1 MIYHFIFALL
11 LLPQVLFAGPFD
23 AYKIKPQTQ
32 SSFYKAFHKVHPHG
46 HIQKVIP
53 LGGESIDQ
61 VFKISVL
68 EDNTHTYF
76 VRFLKRRGNDL
87 NHEKI
92 KITQAMA
99 DIWQGPNLIIQAKD
113 NKSFITDFIQGRHPS
128 RSDLKNPV
136 LFKNFVNKL
145 RQSHEY
151 LKTLNKKAFPSYCMG
166 ARALR
171 RLKEIKERSIIL
183 PNIGKVNEILQ
194 ALKCGQEQARQVVH
208 NDIRPENI
216 MLDQENLPH
225 LIDWAEVTIGN
236 IFDDLGAFAE
246 FFDLPLLME
255 KALIKQYFNEGA
267 SSANLTLLKIHR
279 WSNGLHRAAFK
290 FRKSLD
296 ALGDDKPTSW
306 KSALN
311 SDDQDLR
318 KAAMHLKSYLE
329 KVDDVGFKRSL
340 EKTGLPT
347 HISLTERVMLWLKTL
362 VKDA

>member
-1 MIYHFIFALL
+1 MIYHFLFALL

-23 AYKIKPQTQ
+23 AYKIKPHTQ
-32 SSFYKAFHKVHPHG
+32 SSFYKAFHKIHPRG

-53 LGGESIDQ
+53 LGGESVDQ

-76 VRFLKRRGNDL
+76 VRFLNRKGKTL
-87 NHEKI
+87 NSQKI
-92 KITQAMA
+92 EITKAMA
-99 DIWQGPNLIIQAKD
+99 DIWQGPTLVINAKD
-113 NKSFITDFIQGRHPS
+113 DRSFITDFIQGRHLS
-128 RSDLKNPV
+128 FDDLKNIT
-136 LFKNFVNKL
+136 LFKDFVNKL

-151 LKTLNKKAFPSYCMG
+151 LKTLDQKAFPSYCMG

-171 RLKEIKERSIIL
+171 RLKEIKGRSIIL
-183 PNIGKVNEILQ
+183 PNIDKVDKILQ
-194 ALKCGQEQARQVVH
+194 ALKCDEQKERQVVH

-216 MLDQENLPH
+216 ILDSKGVPH
-225 LIDWAEVTIGN
+225 LIDWAEVTLGN

-246 FFDLPLLME
+246 FFDLPPLME

-267 SSANLTLLKIHR
+267 SSANLALLKIHR

-296 ALGDDKPTSW
+296 ALGEGKPTSW
-306 KSALN
+306 KLALN

-318 KAAMHLKSYLE
+318 KAAMHLKSYLK

-347 HISLTERVMLWLKTL
+347 HISLIERVMLWLKIL